1 MLRHVP
7 SFAARDDALATPQ
20 RASKKRSLRLADA
33 ATLAKLVRGKVR
45 TKNG

>member
-7 SFAARDDALATPQ
+7 SFAARDDALATLQ
-20 RASKKRSLRLADA
+20 RASKKRSLRLADTA
-33 ATLAKLVRGKVR
+33 MLAKLVRGKVR

>member
-7 SFAARDDALATPQ
+7 PFVARRDVLSTPR
-20 RASKKRSLRLADA
+20 RASQKRSRRLADA
-33 ATLAKLVRGKVR
+33 ATLAKLASGKVR